1 MIQENLKGHL
11 SAFFCVIVWGSTF
24 VVSKDLLS
32 VLQPLQLM
40 LIRFSIAY
48 IFLWIL
54 YPRWSFR
61 LIDEWKL
68 FLMGLFAN
76 TLYCMTENY
85 ALTMTN
91 AANVSILVS
100 TTPIM
105 TAVALSL
112 LPGGERLIKNQ
123 IIGFGV
129 AFAGVVLVVF
139 NGKGSFELSIGG
151 DMLALLS
158 ALSWV
163 VYGIMLRKWGGK
175 FESLL
180 ITRKLMF
187 YGILTIIPVL
197 VVLDDPVNLS
207 ALIKPDNIFKLLY
220 LGVVASGLCY
230 LSWNMA
236 VERLGVL

>member
-1 MIQENLKGHL
+1 MY
-11 SAFFCVIVWGSTF
+11 
-24 VVSKDLLS
+24 KD
-32 VLQPLQLM
+32 
-40 LIRFSIAY
+40 
-48 IFLWIL
+48 
-54 YPRWSFR
+54 
-61 LIDEWKL
+61 
-68 FLMGLFAN
+68 
-76 TLYCMTENY
+76 Y

-91 AANVSILVS
+91 AANVSIPVS

-112 LPGGERLIKNQ
+112 LPGGERPIKNQ

-175 FESLL
+175 YES
-180 ITRKLMF
+180 F
-187 YGILTIIPVL
+187 AEFAG
-197 VVLDDPVNLS
+197 
-207 ALIKPDNIFKLLY
+207 
-220 LGVVASGLCY
+220 
-230 LSWNMA
+230 
-236 VERLGVL
+236 